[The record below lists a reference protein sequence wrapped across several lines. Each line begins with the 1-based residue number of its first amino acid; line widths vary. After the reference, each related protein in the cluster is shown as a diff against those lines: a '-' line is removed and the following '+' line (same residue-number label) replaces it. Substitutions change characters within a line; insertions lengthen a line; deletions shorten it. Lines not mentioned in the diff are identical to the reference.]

1 MPSRIGPSQPEGRID
16 LAELCAW
23 SAALSRSKRIA
34 LAVSGCLGLDPNAYT
49 LASRLRYPSSWRN
62 VDVVASHVSLEAV
75 DAGPDAIEA
84 MAEGIKRTIR
94 RREADQWD

>member
-34 LAVSGCLGLDPNAYT
+34 LAVLGCLGLDPNACT
-49 LASRLRYPSSWRN
+49 LASQLRYPLSWRN
-62 VDVVASHVSLEAV
+62 VDVVASHVPLDTAE
-75 DAGPDAIEA
+75 AGPDAVEEI
-84 MAEGIKRTIR
+84 AEGIKRIIR
-94 RREADQWD
+94 RQEADQWD